1 VADHQ
6 SQWPAQYPWYGWPA
20 AEQGATAAEQA
31 AAAQAP
37 NGAVNGAVNGGAA
50 EQVRAAEAAAPDPS
64 PPDPSRAAPTA
75 QQGGAQSAQQS
86 PPAGYPAG
94 QAGYPAPYPAPPAGY
109 TGYPVPPAGY
119 PAPSVYQ
126 VPPAGYPIPPAGYPI
141 PPAGY
146 PAPPA
151 GYQVP
156 QAGYPVPPGY
166 HAAQA
171 GYQTQLNP
179 SMRAAAAD
187 RERAV
192 DVLKA
197 GFTEGRLTQEEYND
211 RMGRAYAARTYAELL
226 TLTADLPTG
235 AMPVAWPVPGYQP
248 PVSTSTNS
256 LARASLI
263 LGVAEFFSMGLT
275 AVPAVICGHVAK
287 REMRLSGQRGEGLA
301 TAGLVLGYMA
311 IIFWGIILVLSIL
324 GAAISMSG
332 QTPGG

>member
-1 VADHQ
+1 
-6 SQWPAQYPWYGWPA
+6 
-20 AEQGATAAEQA
+20 
-31 AAAQAP
+31 
-37 NGAVNGAVNGGAA
+37 
-50 EQVRAAEAAAPDPS
+50 
-64 PPDPSRAAPTA
+64 
-75 QQGGAQSAQQS
+75 
-86 PPAGYPAG
+86 
-94 QAGYPAPYPAPPAGY
+94 
-109 TGYPVPPAGY
+109 
-119 PAPSVYQ
+119 
-126 VPPAGYPIPPAGYPI
+126 
-141 PPAGY
+141 
-146 PAPPA
+146 
-151 GYQVP
+151 VP

-235 AMPVAWPVPGYQP
+235 AMPVAWPVPVYQP
-248 PVSTSTNS
+248 PVSNSTNS